1 MLTLIIVLLLILA
14 FRFGLKRGLLMTLL
28 SVAGYVIVFLLA
40 IFLAK
45 PMGAALA
52 MMMPALWKNSIFSG
66 MFYNVLAFW
75 IIAIVGSIIYRFL
88 ARTVNGITKLPLI
101 SQVNA
106 LAGAA
111 LSTILMYVVIFFA
124 LLLMAAW
131 PSQNVRATVQQSPV
145 AEWILKKTPVISQQ
159 IMNDYN
165 DQNQF

>member
-1 MLTLIIVLLLILA
+1 MITLIIVLLLILA

-45 PMGAALA
+45 PMGTALA
-52 MMMPALWKNSIFSG
+52 TMMPALWKNSFFSG
-66 MFYNVLAFW
+66 MFYNVLSFW

-101 SQVNA
+101 SQINA
-106 LAGAA
+106 LAGAV
-111 LSTILMYVVIFFA
+111 LGTILMYVVIFFA

-131 PSQNVRATVQQSPV
+131 PSQNVRSTVQQSTV

-165 DQNQF
+165 NQNQF

>member
-1 MLTLIIVLLLILA
+1 MITLIIVLLLILA

-45 PMGAALA
+45 PMGTALA
-52 MMMPALWKNSIFSG
+52 TMMPALWKNSIFSG

-106 LAGAA
+106 FAGAT

-131 PSQNVRATVQQSPV
+131 PSQNVRATVQQSTV

-159 IMNDYN
+159 IMNNYN

>member
-1 MLTLIIVLLLILA
+1 MVTLIIILLLILA

-28 SVAGYVIVFLLA
+28 SVVGYVIVFLLA
-40 IFLAK
+40 VFLAK

-52 MMMPALWKNSIFSG
+52 TIMPALWKNSMFSG
-66 MFYNVLAFW
+66 MFYNVLSFW
-75 IIAIVGSIIYRFL
+75 IIAIVGSILYRFL
-88 ARTVNGITKLPLI
+88 VRTVNGITKLPVI

-111 LSTILMYVVIFFA
+111 LSTLLMYVVIFFI

-131 PSQNVRATVQQSPV
+131 PSQNVKTTVQQSTV

-159 IMNDYN
+159 IMDDYN
-165 DQNQF
+165 NQNQF

>member
-45 PMGAALA
+45 PMGSALA
-52 MMMPALWKNSIFSG
+52 TMMPALWKNSIFSG

-159 IMNDYN
+159 RRNDYN

>member
-40 IFLAK
+40 VFLAK

-52 MMMPALWKNSIFSG
+52 TMMPTLWKNSIFSG

-145 AEWILKKTPVISQQ
+145 AEWMLKKTPVISQQ